1 MAASTTAVVAA
12 AVVSVLGSAY
22 FTEKNIKQEKR
33 ATKRANQLANEQAEI
48 ERQAQKEILKEE
60 QRKNRNL
67 LAQQQSAYK
76 ARLGASGLSSAT
88 GSGQVVL
95 DNMQKEADMED
106 KYLSNKTKYSL
117 QTLNNRLQQ
126 TNSRNLLSLNKS
138 RLAQQ
143 SNVFSAGSG
152 TAKSV
157 LTAK

>member
-1 MAASTTAVVAA
+1 MGSTTAVVAA

-22 FTEKNIKQEKR
+22 FTEKNIEQEKK
-33 ATKRANQLANEQAEI
+33 ATKRANQLASEQAEI
-48 ERQAQKEILKEE
+48 ERQTQKEILKEE

-106 KYLSNKTKYSL
+106 KYLLNKSKFSL
-117 QTLNNRLQQ
+117 QTLDNRLQQ

-143 SNVFSAGSG
+143 GNAFSVGSG
-152 TAKSV
+152 IAKSV